1 LITCFS
7 IDKKGFRMSKKK
19 NIKLNKDETLE
30 SIEQELNNAI
40 QFLETV
46 NEKVLETLKTSQK
59 EELETEKQN
68 IENSN
73 INKINPEINS

>member
-1 LITCFS
+1 
-7 IDKKGFRMSKKK
+7 MSKKK